1 MKCFV
6 DANIFL
12 EVELQDKRKDECE
25 KFFFG
30 VVQGKQ
36 ECFISDFILY
46 AILIH
51 LTHRGITLEAA
62 KNFLAFIDQSKIK
75 VLVPD
80 MQTLNDALKIIKKYN
95 LDSDD
100 ALVVSTMTANKVTN
114 LVSFDRDFDRIDLIK
129 KIEPFELI
137 SSHL

>member
-1 MKCFV
+1 
-6 DANIFL
+6 
-12 EVELQDKRKDECE
+12 
-25 KFFFG
+25 

-51 LTHRGITLEAA
+51 LTHRGTSLEAA

-75 VLVPD
+75 VLAPD
-80 MQTLNDALKIIKKYN
+80 MQALDDALKIMKKYN
-95 LDSDD
+95 LDFDD

-129 KIEPFELI
+129 RIEPFELI
-137 SSHL
+137 SSRP